1 MYLTRAVLLGLG
13 LSLGACSASGR
24 SPETPQASTPPTTAV
39 KASSPMQCDTRGEL
53 ERAWDTSCRVIGT
66 YRMQTLT
73 DKKGQPFRTWPVVVL
88 DDGAEVLIGSIWKAA
103 EKPSDEAS
111 SRHDGQRVR
120 VTGTLNAE
128 PPGSI
133 QNIAIPCISP
143 VEDIESMR

>member
-13 LSLGACSASGR
+13 LSLGACSASG
-24 SPETPQASTPPTTAV
+24 SPETSQASTPPTTAV
-39 KASSPMQCDTRGEL
+39 KVPMQCATRSDL
-53 ERAWDTSCRVIGT
+53 ERAWGTSCRVIGT

-88 DDGAEVLIGSIWKAA
+88 DDGTEVLIGSIWKAA
-103 EKPSDEAS
+103 EKPSDETS

-120 VTGTLNAE
+120 VTGTANAE

-133 QNIAIPCISP
+133 QNIAMPCISP
-143 VEDIESMR
+143 VEAIESTR